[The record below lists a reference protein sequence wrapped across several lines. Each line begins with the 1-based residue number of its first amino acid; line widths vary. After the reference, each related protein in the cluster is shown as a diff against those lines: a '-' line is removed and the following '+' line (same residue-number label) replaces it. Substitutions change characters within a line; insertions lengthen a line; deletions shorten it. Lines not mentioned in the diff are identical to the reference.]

1 MKARHYMK
9 NLLFKEFVLATPAL
23 SYAFFAFTLMTFLPG
38 YPILCGAF
46 FVCFGLF
53 QAYQLSRE
61 DHDILYSVL
70 LPVAKEDVVLAK
82 YAAAVLLQLAAFVLC
97 AVFTAVRMLWL
108 CHAAAYQNNALLNA
122 NPVYLAFVL
131 LIFAL
136 FNCVFLCCFFKTA
149 HKIARP
155 FFCFAAASFL
165 LIIVAE
171 VLPHLPALTWM
182 GAGDGSFLPQQL
194 TVLLCAAV
202 VYTVATAAACKVS
215 QRRFARLDL

>member
-1 MKARHYMK
+1 MKVRRCMK
-9 NLLFKEFVLATPAL
+9 HLLFKEFVLATPAL
-23 SYAFFAFTLMTFLPG
+23 SYAFLAFTLMTFLPG

-70 LPVAKEDVVLAK
+70 LPVTKEDVVLAK
-82 YAAAVLLQLAAFVLC
+82 YAAAVLMQLAAFVLC

-122 NPVYLAFVL
+122 NPVFLAFVL

-136 FNCVFLCCFFKTA
+136 FNSVFLCGFFKTA
-149 HKIARP
+149 HRIARP
-155 FFCFAAASFL
+155 FFCFAAASSL
-165 LIIVAE
+165 LIVMAE
-171 VLPHLPALTWM
+171 VLPYLPALAWT

-202 VYTVATAAACKVS
+202 VYIAATAAACKVS
-215 QRRFARLDL
+215 QNRFSRLDL

>member
-1 MKARHYMK
+1 MK

-23 SYAFFAFTLMTFLPG
+23 SYAFLAFTLMTFLPG

-70 LPVAKEDVVLAK
+70 LPVTKEDVVLAK
-82 YAAAVLLQLAAFVLC
+82 YAAAVLLQLAAFMLC

-108 CHAAAYQNNALLNA
+108 CHAAAYQNNALMNA

-136 FNCVFLCCFFKTA
+136 FNSVFLCGFFKTA
-149 HKIARP
+149 HRIALP
-155 FFCFAAASFL
+155 FFCFAAANSL
-165 LIIVAE
+165 LIVMAE
-171 VLPHLPALTWM
+171 VLPHLPTLAWT

-194 TVLLCAAV
+194 IILLCAAV
-202 VYTVATAAACKVS
+202 VYIAATAAACKVS
-215 QRRFARLDL
+215 QRRFSRLDL